1 MINKDYLV
9 FFGLQSVREL
19 VKNALVVYNVEIPV
33 EREDYRVRLEKSG
46 EIGLV
51 AFRWKN
57 HNSCRLLRQ
66 SYNIATC
73 RKSDLAVVVFQWHGD
88 QRRACENGSKR
99 KVNRNMM

>member
-33 EREDYRVRLEKSG
+33 EREDYRVRLEKNG

-51 AFRWKN
+51 CISLEKSQFLSAFM
-57 HNSCRLLRQ
+57 S
-66 SYNIATC
+66 II
-73 RKSDLAVVVFQWHGD
+73 
-88 QRRACENGSKR
+88 
-99 KVNRNMM
+99 